1 MKKYFSLVLFFAV
14 IGSSCNFST
23 KPKAEVVEVSEEVL
37 VGGDEDDHGCKAS
50 AGYMW
55 SVLQEKCIRPFE
67 LPLKLIE
74 VGDDGQ
80 KSAAYMQFNNDSTQ
94 VELFAKEWVGGVVLD
109 RKKTDAGCV
118 WNAEGD
124 DAPSVKQIDNS
135 WTVNNRNKLV
145 YQQEG
150 VE

>member
-55 SVLQEKCIRPFE
+55 SSELQQ
-67 LPLKLIE
+67 
-74 VGDDGQ
+74 Q
-80 KSAAYMQFNNDSTQ
+80 KY
-94 VELFAKEWVGGVVLD
+94 
-109 RKKTDAGCV
+109 
-118 WNAEGD
+118 
-124 DAPSVKQIDNS
+124 QIQDQ
-135 WTVNNRNKLV
+135 K
-145 YQQEG
+145 
-150 VE
+150 